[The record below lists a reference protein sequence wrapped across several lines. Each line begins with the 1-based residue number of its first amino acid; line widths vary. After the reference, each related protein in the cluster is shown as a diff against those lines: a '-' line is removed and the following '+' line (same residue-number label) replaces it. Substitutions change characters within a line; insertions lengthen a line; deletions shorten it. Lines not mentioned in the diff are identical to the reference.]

1 MLRKDNHTHPLVNYV
16 VAAILML
23 AFALS
28 FFSCVKETF
37 VTLFP
42 ERLDVM
48 GDMVDYVPILPGFVQ
63 YLLIPAAAL
72 LLIGKLWADILSG
85 IFLILPLLVALGM
98 EILYE
103 VLEPMGGLGGYIYE
117 YTLLGRIVVGLLLL
131 GFAGEILILIAAI
144 HNRRAK

>member
-1 MLRKDNHTHPLVNYV
+1 MLRKDNRTHPLVNYV

-28 FFSCVKETF
+28 FFSCIQETLTF
-37 VTLFP
+37 WFP
-42 ERLDVM
+42 ERMDDPSPRVEYFPM
-48 GDMVDYVPILPGFVQ
+48 LPGFPR

-98 EILYE
+98 ETIYE
-103 VLEPMGGLGGYIYE
+103 LFEPMGGLGGYTYE

-144 HNRRAK
+144 FNRRAK

>member
-1 MLRKDNHTHPLVNYV
+1 MLRKDNRTHPLVNYV

-28 FFSCVKETF
+28 FFSCIQETLTF
-37 VTLFP
+37 WFP
-42 ERLDVM
+42 ERMDDPSPSVEYFPM
-48 GDMVDYVPILPGFVQ
+48 LPGFLR

-85 IFLILPLLVALGM
+85 IFLILPLLVALEM
-98 EILYE
+98 QMVYQI
-103 VLEPMGGLGGYIYE
+103 LEPVGGLGGYTYE

-144 HNRRAK
+144 FNRRAK